1 MKNILVLGIG
11 NLLLNDDGVGVH
23 AVHQLL
29 KEEWP
34 ECVKLLD
41 AGTFTQD
48 VFYLFEG
55 YEELIILD
63 IVHAG
68 KEPGS
73 LYRLSEEQL
82 VHKESR
88 RLSIHDIDLLDSL
101 DMAEKLHG
109 KRPRLTIIG
118 MEPQDFT
125 SWSME
130 LSPAAQEKFPAFLEL
145 ARQEIHNCMESAFV
159 AQYDPQ

>member
-11 NLLLNDDGVGVH
+11 NLLLTDDGVGVH
-23 AVHQLL
+23 AVRQLL
-29 KEEWP
+29 EEVWP
-34 ECVKLLD
+34 PSVKLLD

-48 VFYLFEG
+48 IFYLFEG
-55 YEELIILD
+55 YEELLILD

-68 KEPGS
+68 KEPGT
-73 LYRLSEEQL
+73 LYLLSEEQL
-82 VHKESR
+82 VRDESR

-101 DMAEKLHG
+101 DMAERLHG
-109 KRPRLTIIG
+109 KRPRLVIIG

-130 LSPAAQEKFPAFLEL
+130 LSPAVQENFPALLEL
-145 ARQEIHNCMESAFV
+145 ARREIRARLT
-159 AQYDPQ
+159 D

>member
-11 NLLLNDDGVGVH
+11 NLLLTDDGVGVH

-63 IVHAG
+63 ITQARNLVPCTVSVKSNWCIRKAAG
-68 KEPGS
+68 FPFMILIFLIRWTWQKSCTARGRALP
-73 LYRLSEEQL
+73 LS
-82 VHKESR
+82 VWSR
-88 RLSIHDIDLLDSL
+88 RIL
-101 DMAEKLHG
+101 
-109 KRPRLTIIG
+109 PRG
-118 MEPQDFT
+118 A
-125 SWSME
+125 WN
-130 LSPAAQEKFPAFLEL
+130 FPLQLRKNF
-145 ARQEIHNCMESAFV
+145 
-159 AQYDPQ
+159 PP

>member
-11 NLLLNDDGVGVH
+11 NLLLADDGVGVH
-23 AVHQLL
+23 AIHKLL
-29 KEEWP
+29 EEDWP
-34 ECVKLLD
+34 ATVKLLD

-48 VFYLFEG
+48 IFYLFEN
-55 YEELIILD
+55 YDELIVLD

-68 KEPGS
+68 KTPGS
-73 LYRLSEEQL
+73 LYRLTEEQL
-82 VHKESR
+82 IHDERR

-109 KRPRLTIIG
+109 KRPGLVIIG

-130 LSPAAQEKFPAFLEL
+130 LSPVAMKSFPAFLEL
-145 ARQEIHNCMESAFV
+145 ARQEIRQRMS
-159 AQYDPQ
+159 